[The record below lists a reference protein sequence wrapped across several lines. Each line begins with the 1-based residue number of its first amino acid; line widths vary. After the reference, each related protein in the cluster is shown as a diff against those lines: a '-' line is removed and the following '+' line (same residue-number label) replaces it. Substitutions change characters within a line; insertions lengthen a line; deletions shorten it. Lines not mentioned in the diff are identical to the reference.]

1 MPLKVSDG
9 SGYHLNKCLDSTV
22 RISECLYCDF
32 VFSKCDFWIESY
44 FTVRHAYPNEAL
56 NFRVAFLIV
65 LDVQLLE

>member
-22 RISECLYCDF
+22 RISECLY
-32 VFSKCDFWIESY
+32 CDFWIESY